1 MWIWK
6 MVEISF
12 WWHLSWQ
19 PTPVFLPG
27 ESLGERSLVS
37 YSPRGHKELG
47 TTEPLHFH
55 TFMALVVISPPSF
68 LVFPWVLSLFF
79 LGNLIKGLSILFIF
93 SKNQLIV
100 SLIFSI
106 FFGGGGTLFYLF
118 PFWSLLFLSFC
129 WLWGFVCSSLSIPL
143 DGRWGCIRDFPCFL
157 RKACTAISF
166 PLKRC
171 FCNILKIW

>member
-1 MWIWK
+1 MLSNLLAYNCSQNSLMIFVSLWRRAFLVAQRLKHLPAMWETQVRSLGW
-6 MVEISF
+6 EAP
-12 WWHLSWQ
+12 LQ

-106 FFGGGGTLFYLF
+106 FFWGGGTLFYLF
-118 PFWSLLFLSFC
+118 PF
-129 WLWGFVCSSLSIPL
+129 
-143 DGRWGCIRDFPCFL
+143 
-157 RKACTAISF
+157 
-166 PLKRC
+166 
-171 FCNILKIW
+171 